1 MNMIEKTKKTLY
13 LTVIHTFLIS
23 VALTC
28 IFPLLWMLN
37 SSLKPNAEFIRDY
50 GFRLPENLHFENYV
64 SVFTQGR
71 LGAYFLNSIFYTAV
85 TVIAIVLVSSLAG
98 YGISRLK
105 FRGKNFIFY
114 MFLAAMMI
122 PIPAAF
128 VPLYVL
134 LRWAGLLNTR
144 TGYILAMVNVG
155 LSLSIYLYKT
165 FFDQLPKDLE
175 ESARIDGCGKFRTW
189 WHIMFPLAKPATGVV
204 VIFNALNVWN
214 ELLLALVIL
223 GEGLM
228 PLQVGLLIFS
238 ESALAMTQQTTLM
251 AALTITALPII
262 VIYLLMQKHII
273 KGVTAGATVG

>member
-1 MNMIEKTKKTLY
+1 MTEKIKKTLY
-13 LTVIHTFLIS
+13 LLVIHTFLIS

-28 IFPLLWMLN
+28 IFPFLWMIN
-37 SSLKPNAEFIRDY
+37 SSLKSNASFIQDY
-50 GFRLPENLHFENYV
+50 GFQLPDSLHFENYL
-64 SVFTQGR
+64 FAFREGN
-71 LGAYFLNSIFYTAV
+71 LGVYFLNSIFYTAI
-85 TVIAIVLVSSLAG
+85 TVIAIVLISSLAG
-98 YGISRLK
+98 YGISRLNFK
-105 FRGKNFIFY
+105 GKNLIFY

-134 LRWAGLLNTR
+134 LRAAGLLNTR
-144 TGYILAMVNVG
+144 IGYILAMVNVG

-175 ESARIDGCGKFRTW
+175 ESARIDGCGKLKIW
-189 WHIMFPLAKPATGVV
+189 WHVMFPLAKPATGVV

-214 ELLLALVIL
+214 ELILALVIL
-223 GEGLM
+223 SAEGLM

-238 ESALAMTQQTTLM
+238 QSSVGLTQYTTLM
-251 AALTITALPII
+251 AALTATALPII
-262 VIYLLMQKHII
+262 IIYLAMQKHII

>member
-1 MNMIEKTKKTLY
+1 MAEKAKKTIY
-13 LTVIHTFLIS
+13 LLAIHTFLLT
-23 VALTC
+23 VALAC
-28 IFPLLWMLN
+28 IFPLLWMIN
-37 SSLKPNAEFIRDY
+37 SSLMSNSNFIQSY
-50 GFRLPENLHFENYV
+50 GFQIPETFHFQNYML
-64 SVFTQGR
+64 VFTRGN
-71 LGAYFLNSIFYTAV
+71 LGTYFLNSMFYTVV

-105 FRGKNFIFY
+105 FKGKNLIFY

-122 PIPAAF
+122 PVPGAF
-128 VPLYVL
+128 VPLYWL
-134 LRWAGLLNTR
+134 LRRVGLLNTR
-144 TGYILAMVNVG
+144 IGYILAMVNVG

-175 ESARIDGCGKFRTW
+175 ESARIDGCGKLRTW
-189 WHIMFPLAKPATGVV
+189 WHVMFPLAKPATGVV

-228 PLQVGLLIFS
+228 PLQVGLLTFS
-238 ESALAMTQQTTLM
+238 EGSLAMEQQTILM
-251 AALTITALPII
+251 AALTVTALPII
-262 VIYLLMQKHII
+262 VIYLAMQKHII